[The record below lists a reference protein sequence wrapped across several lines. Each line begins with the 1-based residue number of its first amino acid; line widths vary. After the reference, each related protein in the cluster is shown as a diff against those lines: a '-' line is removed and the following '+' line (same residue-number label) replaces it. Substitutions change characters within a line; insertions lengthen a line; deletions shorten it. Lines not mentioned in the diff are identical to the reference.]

1 MTATATDS
9 GHLVRALNVTKSF
22 GSNEV
27 LKGIDL
33 TVDAKEVVCLL
44 GPSGS
49 GKTTFL
55 RLINQMESL
64 TGGRIW
70 VGGELIGI
78 EDRKGKLHVRKDK
91 DIARQ
96 RSRIGMVFQ
105 RFNLFP
111 HMTAL
116 ENVMEAP
123 VKVKRQSKADVKN
136 EALELLEMVGL
147 GDRAR
152 YYPSQLSGGQQQRV
166 AIARALAMKPELM
179 LFDEPTSALDPELV
193 GEVLGVMRNLAQ
205 EGTTM
210 IVVTHEMGF
219 AREVADRVVFM
230 DQGVVVEEGPPND
243 VLLNPKEE
251 RTKTF
256 LRRVKQQA
264 EAEAAH
270 DEELIHTLESLA
282 ISRLRCVLSA
292 GGPTKIAV
300 DRGCS
305 TPTRTAIANTARATE
320 TQVVIPPRKLH
331 AIGSKISWV
340 ATAGPLLH
348 RRPRNTPRATTRSKR
363 PKPAIRIATPTPT
376 AARLIRTWPTS
387 IAAYPSPINASSA
400 SMAAAMTIVNGRR
413 GRAVRSV
420 MWRVLRRYG
429 RVQPVERTAKTVTG
443 PKCEAPNARNS
454 CIACQYLK
462 VLGSASQGS
471 V

>member
-1 MTATATDS
+1 MSATTAES
-9 GHLVRALNVTKSF
+9 EHLVHAVNVTKSF
-22 GSNEV
+22 GNNEV

-33 TVDAKEVVCLL
+33 TVDQGEVVCLL

-78 EDRKGKLHVRKDK
+78 EERKGKLYTRTDK

-116 ENVMEAP
+116 GNVMEAP
-123 VKVKRQSKADVKN
+123 TQVKRLRKAVVKQ
-136 EALELLEMVGL
+136 EALELLDMVGL
-147 GDRAR
+147 ADRAD
-152 YYPSQLSGGQQQRV
+152 YYPAQLSGGQQQRV

-193 GEVLGVMRNLAQ
+193 GEVLGVMRRLAE

-219 AREVADRVVFM
+219 ARGVADRVVFM

-243 VLLNPKEE
+243 VLLNPQEE
-251 RTKTF
+251 RTKNF
-256 LRRVKQQA
+256 LSRVKHEA

-270 DEELIHTLESLA
+270 DAALIEVLE
-282 ISRLRCVLSA
+282 
-292 GGPTKIAV
+292 T
-300 DRGCS
+300 
-305 TPTRTAIANTARATE
+305 
-320 TQVVIPPRKLH
+320 
-331 AIGSKISWV
+331 
-340 ATAGPLLH
+340 
-348 RRPRNTPRATTRSKR
+348 
-363 PKPAIRIATPTPT
+363 
-376 AARLIRTWPTS
+376 
-387 IAAYPSPINASSA
+387 
-400 SMAAAMTIVNGRR
+400 
-413 GRAVRSV
+413 
-420 MWRVLRRYG
+420 
-429 RVQPVERTAKTVTG
+429 
-443 PKCEAPNARNS
+443 
-454 CIACQYLK
+454 
-462 VLGSASQGS
+462 
-471 V
+471 